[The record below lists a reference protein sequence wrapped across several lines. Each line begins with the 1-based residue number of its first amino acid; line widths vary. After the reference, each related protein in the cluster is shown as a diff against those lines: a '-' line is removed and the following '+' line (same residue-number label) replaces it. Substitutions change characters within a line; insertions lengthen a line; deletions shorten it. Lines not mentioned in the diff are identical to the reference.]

1 MQMPR
6 IVKLNLS
13 HNDLNVT
20 LTLLRI
26 AVSPTC
32 ATTSKK
38 ATENSWNNSFSQV
51 ILWVETVKKPSK
63 VLLVSSLTSKSPE
76 SKYDNV
82 KFWYVID
89 GNLI

>member
-26 AVSPTC
+26 AVSPIC

-38 ATENSWNNSFSQV
+38 ATENS
-51 ILWVETVKKPSK
+51 
-63 VLLVSSLTSKSPE
+63 
-76 SKYDNV
+76 
-82 KFWYVID
+82 
-89 GNLI
+89 